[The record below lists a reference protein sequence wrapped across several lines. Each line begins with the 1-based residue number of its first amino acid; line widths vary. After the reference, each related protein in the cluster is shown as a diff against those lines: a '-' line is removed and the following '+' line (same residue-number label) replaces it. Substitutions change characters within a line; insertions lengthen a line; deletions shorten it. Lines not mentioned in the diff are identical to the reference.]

1 MWYLCGS
8 ESLSV
13 RCTLP
18 AGDKHVV
25 IVKLGHYITYQLAF
39 LSNSQIRSFRA
50 YSLVSQAYL
59 LVNEPRKTNVCF
71 TAACFSLRLIISQIR
86 NARELVSTPI
96 WLVRG
101 NPVIDAG
108 VKRDLGRRRWRGR
121 FLRWRRRGSW
131 AGRALLWSQR
141 GSGCKAV
148 IFFCGYMLLQLLFRV
163 FWDYSRSLVNETKT
177 WK

>member
-1 MWYLCGS
+1 MWCLCGS

-71 TAACFSLRLIISQIR
+71 AAACFSLRLIISQ
-86 NARELVSTPI
+86 NS
-96 WLVRG
+96 
-101 NPVIDAG
+101 
-108 VKRDLGRRRWRGR
+108 GRKKQY
-121 FLRWRRRGSW
+121 L
-131 AGRALLWSQR
+131 
-141 GSGCKAV
+141 
-148 IFFCGYMLLQLLFRV
+148 FFKF
-163 FWDYSRSLVNETKT
+163 SI
-177 WK
+177 

>member
-1 MWYLCGS
+1 MSILRYYPKKYPPCF
-8 ESLSV
+8 SL
-13 RCTLP
+13 RLINI
-18 AGDKHVV
+18 H
-25 IVKLGHYITYQLAF
+25 QLAF
-39 LSNSQIRSFRA
+39 LLNSQIRSFRA

-108 VKRDLGRRRWRGR
+108 VKRDLGRRRWRF
-121 FLRWRRRGSW
+121 FLWRR
-131 AGRALLWSQR
+131 R

-148 IFFCGYMLLQLLFRV
+148 IFFCGYMLLQLLFGV
-163 FWDYSRSLVNETKT
+163 FWDYSRSLINETKT